1 MIHGFSEAEKV
12 NREDDMGIEGLRK
25 RNFLI
30 IRFIWQKNIQS
41 LKNRKKMVKYLG
53 EEEEK

>member
-1 MIHGFSEAEKV
+1 LIHGFSEAEKV